1 MTTYQP
7 YNPNRDTRP
16 TIVSIGCEIAT
27 RQMEQYDMGHGEVAY
42 IPIKTQI
49 VFLDVPREVA
59 FTEKGDCD
67 YNHIAVLL
75 QNKGYPRSLW
85 TIRSIWECQD
95 DTGIF

>member
-1 MTTYQP
+1 MLFFRFLQQ
-7 YNPNRDTRP
+7 NRGKWTPWGRMKQRQ
-16 TIVSIGCEIAT
+16 
-27 RQMEQYDMGHGEVAY
+27 RQMEQHDMGHGKVAY

-49 VFLDVPREVA
+49 VFLDVPRDVA

-67 YNHIAVLL
+67 YSHIAVLL